1 MVNIMNCKRVKELIL
16 TDYVDGQM
24 GNRPKSL
31 IDQHLA
37 HCPACKGYLDSIK
50 QEAVD
55 PFVNA
60 AKAVPDDFLWSQI
73 KRTIQEQEQQ
83 QAEKSFVSD
92 FWERLRSA
100 VHFPRP
106 AYALATVATLVFM
119 IGLTNQLVM
128 NDQMMKVN
136 AQDQVMYLSSLIDE
150 PVGTSNGND
159 LGTPIEKYFL

>member
-1 MVNIMNCKRVKELIL
+1 MDCKKTQELIL
-16 TDYVDGQM
+16 TDYIDGQM
-24 GNRPKSL
+24 EDKQKGL

-50 QEAVD
+50 NEVVN

-60 AKAVPDDFLWSQI
+60 PKVVPDEFLWTQI
-73 KRTIQEQEQQ
+73 KKTIEQEEDQQ
-83 QAEKSFVSD
+83 IEKSFIPD
-92 FWERLRSA
+92 FWERLSSA

-106 AYALATVATLVFM
+106 AFALATVATLVFM
-119 IGLTNQLVM
+119 VGITSQFVIN
-128 NDQMMKVN
+128 NQMMKVN

-150 PVGTSNGND
+150 PVGTNNESD